1 MTSFPYPITKT
12 KTLVDI
18 RFKCGNIFL
27 WGDYMDKNYI
37 VKKSN
42 WFIMN
47 TSYDLSLEEQKL
59 ILTLASMVQPE
70 DEEFKPY
77 TFKISDFMKLLN
89 VSTKT
94 KYTEIPKITK
104 ELMKKVFEIEEEDT
118 LIQTAWLSSAT
129 YKKGTGIVQLEFS
142 PKLKP
147 YMIQLNTMFTQYK
160 LVNILSMKSKYSPRI
175 YEILKCNEF
184 KKQGYIDIDIND
196 LRQLLKVENIYP
208 RYYDFRRFILEA
220 TQKELK
226 KLTDISFDFEETRYG
241 RKVTSL
247 KFIIKSGKKP
257 IDEVCATREDNST
270 LQEEQGFRESI
281 NTVKNIFKE
290 VITGLQAKKLLDTAK
305 GDINIINEKYIL
317 SQNVAKIV
325 NIVGWVIK
333 AIKEDYTTQKGKGKT
348 GTFNDYEQRPF
359 DPSLENKLLG
369 WNDNEIDE
377 VGEEFQQ
384 GKY

>member
-1 MTSFPYPITKT
+1 
-12 KTLVDI
+12 
-18 RFKCGNIFL
+18 
-27 WGDYMDKNYI
+27 MDKNYI

-77 TFKISDFMKLLN
+77 IFKISDFMRLLN

-104 ELMKKVFEIEEEDT
+104 ELMKKVFEIEEDDT
-118 LIQTAWLSSAT
+118 LIQAAWLSSAT
-129 YKKGTGIVQLEFS
+129 YKKGSGIVELEFS

-184 KKQGYIDIDIND
+184 KKQGYIDININD

-208 RYYDFRRFILEA
+208 RYYDFKRFILEA

-247 KFIIKSGKKP
+247 KFIIKSSKKSV
-257 IDEVCATREDNST
+257 DEVCATREDKVT
-270 LQEEQGFRESI
+270 PQEGYKELI
-281 NTVKNIFKE
+281 PTVKNIFKE
-290 VITGLQAKKLLDTAK
+290 EITGLQAKKLLDTAK
-305 GDINIINEKYIL
+305 GDVNIIKEKYEI
-317 SQNVAKIV
+317 AKVTSDIKGLM
-325 NIVGWVIK
+325 GWMLD
-333 AIKEDYTTQKGKGKT
+333 AIKRDYQPLKGKVKNGS
-348 GTFNDYEQRPF
+348 FNDYEQRVYDF
-359 DPSLENKLLG
+359 DKLEKGLLG
-369 WNDNEIDE
+369 WDNNKKDEI
-377 VGEEFQQ
+377 GEEYQQ
-384 GKY
+384 LSMKGE